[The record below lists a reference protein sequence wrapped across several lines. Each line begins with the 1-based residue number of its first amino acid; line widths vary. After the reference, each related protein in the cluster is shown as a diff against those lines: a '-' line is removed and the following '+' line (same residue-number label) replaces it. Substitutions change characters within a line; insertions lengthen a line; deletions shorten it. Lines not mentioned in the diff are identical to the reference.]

1 VLSKRK
7 GRSTEVAYFIGTA
20 HVEFVRASLER
31 ANLGQ
36 QPDDSAAGVL
46 RAALVGNT
54 AAVSIFLD
62 RGVAA
67 NATDANGR
75 TPLIEAIYGGHIDTV
90 EELLKRGADV
100 NTQDGDGWTALME
113 AASKGRDDVVRTL
126 LAHGADAR
134 IKNKKGWTALKTTS
148 KCNTEISRLLRNAGA
163 D

>member
-1 VLSKRK
+1 MACV
-7 GRSTEVAYFIGTA
+7 IGTA
-20 HVEFVRASLER
+20 HVEFVRAYLER
-31 ANLGQ
+31 ANLAQ
-36 QPDDSAAGVL
+36 KPDDSSAGML

-62 RGVAA
+62 RGVAV
-67 NATDANGR
+67 NATDINGR
-75 TPLIEAIYGGHIDTV
+75 TPLIEATFGSHIDTV
-90 EELLKRGADV
+90 EELLNRGADV
-100 NTQDGDGWTALME
+100 DAQDGDGWTALME
-113 AASKGRDDVVRTL
+113 AASKGRADVVRTL